1 MEPTAGRP
9 PAAWLPV
16 RAERS
21 DGNKT
26 LLERLPEAFE
36 GKSGSRGGGGDF
48 ESERS
53 ELHSKIGELTVKLD
67 FAVKKSRQLG
77 L

>member
-36 GKSGSRGGGGDF
+36 GKKEAGEEVGISRASEANGIPRSGN
-48 ESERS
+48 
-53 ELHSKIGELTVKLD
+53 
-67 FAVKKSRQLG
+67 
-77 L
+77 